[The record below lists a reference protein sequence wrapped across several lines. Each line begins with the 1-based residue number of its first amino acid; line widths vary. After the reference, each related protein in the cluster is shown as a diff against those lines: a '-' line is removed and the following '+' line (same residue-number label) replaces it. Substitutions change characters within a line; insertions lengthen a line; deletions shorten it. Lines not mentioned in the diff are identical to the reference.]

1 MKIVNPIRMIGKW
14 TIRTMKIK
22 TNQIEKGTEMSV
34 RTLADLK
41 LGTRPRN
48 VLIRMFGD
56 LEQVEINMLT
66 SLSRSELLKQRSM
79 GQTSIQEIEER
90 LGQYGLRLREAG
102 KNSNA

>member
-1 MKIVNPIRMIGKW
+1 
-14 TIRTMKIK
+14 
-22 TNQIEKGTEMSV
+22 
-34 RTLADLK
+34 
-41 LGTRPRN
+41 
-48 VLIRMFGD
+48 MFGD